1 MSLSSGHPYQNSD
14 YLNLR
19 SQFSYVLILIF
30 LSNKSGVEC
39 VFFSS
44 FSPILIFLLGVHTR
58 THCFDYLIIP
68 VKGVKSIR
76 KKDDLF

>member
-1 MSLSSGHPYQNSD
+1 MN

-44 FSPILIFLLGVHTR
+44 FSPILIF
-58 THCFDYLIIP
+58 F
-68 VKGVKSIR
+68 
-76 KKDDLF
+76 

>member
-1 MSLSSGHPYQNSD
+1 MN
-14 YLNLR
+14 YLNLL

-30 LSNKSGVEC
+30 LRNISGVESE
-39 VFFSS
+39 FFSS

-58 THCFDYLIIP
+58 THCFDCQIIP

-76 KKDDLF
+76 KKDDFF

>member
-1 MSLSSGHPYQNSD
+1 MI
-14 YLNLR
+14 YLNLL

-44 FSPILIFLLGVHTR
+44 FSPILIFLFFILFSYSDFSFRGSHT
-58 THCFDYLIIP
+58 DSL
-68 VKGVKSIR
+68 
-76 KKDDLF
+76 L

>member
-1 MSLSSGHPYQNSD
+1 MAFKKHNYISERIMNVIKKNVLLYH

-39 VFFSS
+39 VFFFILFSYSDFS
-44 FSPILIFLLGVHTR
+44 FRGSHTDSLL
-58 THCFDYLIIP
+58 
-68 VKGVKSIR
+68 
-76 KKDDLF
+76 

>member
-1 MSLSSGHPYQNSD
+1 MI

-19 SQFSYVLILIF
+19 SQFSYVWILIF

-44 FSPILIFLLGVHTR
+44 FSPILIFLLGVHKR
-58 THCFDYLIIP
+58 THYFDCQIIS
-68 VKGVKSIR
+68 VKGLKSIR
-76 KKDDLF
+76 KKDDFF

>member
-1 MSLSSGHPYQNSD
+1 MN

-39 VFFSS
+39 VFFH
-44 FSPILIFLLGVHTR
+44 PFLL
-58 THCFDYLIIP
+58 F
-68 VKGVKSIR
+68 
-76 KKDDLF
+76 